1 MADRAPGQW
10 LRHRE
15 NQEGRLRSAFGS
27 REWPR
32 PCAGVRREQGCPA
45 VVPPR
50 RVQDLHHSPLELLL
64 AARAGPLARIVFR
77 ARRLL
82 PALACLLSVFG
93 KVSALSPRT
102 NPRNGSP
109 PVARPPKASRS
120 TQVTGGQRQP
130 TPKARAMTRRGNA
143 SAQRRRREQRPQA
156 TGSGSPDG
164 AISIP
169 YAPASALGRRP
180 AQ

>member
-1 MADRAPGQW
+1 MATRAPGQW
-10 LRHRE
+10 LRQRE
-15 NQEGRLRSAFGS
+15 NQQGRLRSAFGS

-32 PCAGVRREQGCPA
+32 SCAGVRREQGCPA

-64 AARAGPLARIVFR
+64 AARADPLARIVFR
-77 ARRLL
+77 ARRLF

-109 PVARPPKASRS
+109 PVARPPKASRP

-130 TPKARAMTRRGNA
+130 DAGGEGNDQKRKRVSPTPKARATTA
-143 SAQRRRREQRPQA
+143 SDRQRQP
-156 TGSGSPDG
+156 
-164 AISIP
+164 
-169 YAPASALGRRP
+169 GRSNLNP
-180 AQ
+180 